1 MSELTARQQ
10 DILQALALLLETTG
24 ATRITTARLAQQ
36 VGVSE
41 AALYRHFPSK
51 ARMFEGLIEFIESTL
66 FSRINLILEE
76 ETQMAVRMH
85 KVLTLVLA
93 FAERNPGLCRIL
105 VGDALTGE
113 AERLRVRMAQFFD
126 RLELQLKQIVRESS
140 LREQATVELPA
151 AEVAGVLLAVVEGR
165 IAQYVRSAFKRK
177 PTDHWD
183 TQWQL
188 LAQSLFTA
196 PPQLQNEV
204 THG

>member
-51 ARMFEGLIEFIESTL
+51 ARMFEGLIEFIEATL

-76 ETQMAVRMH
+76 DTAMTARMH

-113 AERLRVRMAQFFD
+113 AERLRVRMAQFYD

-140 LREQATVELPA
+140 LREASVTELPA
-151 AEVAGVLLAVVEGR
+151 AEAASLLLAVVEGR

-188 LAQSLFTA
+188 LTQQLFTPTSQA
-196 PPQLQNEV
+196 RVERE
-204 THG
+204 HG

>member
-1 MSELTARQQ
+1 MSELSARQQ

-24 ATRITTARLAQQ
+24 ATRITTARLAQE

-51 ARMFEGLIEFIESTL
+51 ARMFEGLIEFIEATL
-66 FSRINLILEE
+66 FSRINTILEE
-76 ETQMAVRMH
+76 DHRMAVRMH

-126 RLELQLKQIVRESS
+126 RLEMQLKQIVRESALLEPS
-140 LREQATVELPA
+140 DAALPA
-151 AEVAGVLLAVVEGR
+151 AEAASLLLAVVEGR
-165 IAQYVRSAFKRK
+165 IAQYVRSAFKRA
-177 PTDHWD
+177 PTAHWD

-188 LAQSLFTA
+188 LAQQLFVPA
-196 PPQLQNEV
+196 PHNEDA
-204 THG
+204 HG